1 VTSSAAPSTHP
12 RDRQTSRWLRW
23 AERVSLGAATAVL
36 AASFLPWGRSGAAD
50 RSSYDLVAAA
60 VDLAVLGPAVAQ
72 AARAWYLLPA
82 LVGAAWLAGALDRPL
97 ASTALAALIGAS
109 GVALAVA
116 TVRSPLV
123 EQPATT
129 FTAIAGAIAIS
140 AALAGWLG
148 ARSSDHDRSRS
159 VL

>member
-1 VTSSAAPSTHP
+1 MTSSAAPTTHHAAS
-12 RDRQTSRWLRW
+12 QTSRWPRW
-23 AERVSLGAATAVL
+23 ADRLSLSAASSVL
-36 AASFLPWGRSGAAD
+36 LASFLPWGRSGAVD

-60 VDLAVLGPAVAQ
+60 VDLEVLEGGAAQ

-82 LVGAAWLAGALDRPL
+82 VLGAAWLA
-97 ASTALAALIGAS
+97 TALGRPVLSTVLAAAIGAS
-109 GVALAVA
+109 GLALAVV

-148 ARSSDHDRSRS
+148 ARSTHDVRSRS
-159 VL
+159 L

>member
-1 VTSSAAPSTHP
+1 MTSSAAPTTHSP
-12 RDRQTSRWLRW
+12 ESQTSRWPRW
-23 AERVSLGAATAVL
+23 ADRVALGAASGVL
-36 AASFLPWGRSGAAD
+36 AASFLPWGRSGAVD

-60 VDLAVLGPAVAQ
+60 VDLDVLEGGAAQ

-82 LVGAAWLAGALDRPL
+82 VLGAAWLAGALGRPL
-97 ASTALAALIGAS
+97 LSTALAAVIGAS
-109 GVALAVA
+109 GLTLAVV

-148 ARSSDHDRSRS
+148 GRSKPDVRSRS
-159 VL
+159 L

>member
-1 VTSSAAPSTHP
+1 MA
-12 RDRQTSRWLRW
+12 L
-23 AERVSLGAATAVL
+23 LAATAVL

-60 VDLAVLGPAVAQ
+60 VDLEVLEGGAAQ

-82 LVGAAWLAGALDRPL
+82 AVGAAWLAEALGRPL
-97 ASTALAALIGAS
+97 ARTALPAVIGAS
-109 GVALAVA
+109 GLALAVA

-129 FTAIAGAIAIS
+129 FTAIAGAIAIG

-148 ARSSDHDRSRS
+148 ARSSNHDRSRS